1 MQQFHAPVMVGE
13 VLHYL
18 EPRSGQTIVDG
29 TVGGA
34 GHAFEIAR
42 EIMPGGRLIGI
53 DRDEAALAAA
63 SQRLA
68 RFSDSITLV
77 KGDFADITAI
87 ADNLDIKEINGLV
100 LDLGAS
106 SHQLDSAERGFS
118 FRNDGPLDM
127 RMDRAQRLTACEIV
141 NSYSEKHLAELIRD
155 YGEERWAKRI
165 AQFIVQRR
173 ARQAIETTGDLVGVI
188 LAAMPSAARP
198 KDIHPATRTFMALRV
213 AVNREL
219 DSLRL
224 GLKAAVKLMSPGGRI
239 VVLSW
244 HSLEDRIVK
253 DAFLRFA
260 GRCICP
266 PGLPVCVCGTKSV
279 LEVLTKRP
287 VTASPDEVAANP
299 RARSAKLR
307 AARKVQ
313 GLPGTD
319 PGRSV

>member
-1 MQQFHAPVMVGE
+1 MQRFHVPVMVAE

-18 EPRSGQTIVDG
+18 DPQTGQTVVDG

-34 GHAFEIAR
+34 GHAFEIASR
-42 EIMPGGRLIGI
+42 IMPGGRLIGI
-53 DRDEAALAAA
+53 DRDGEALAAA
-63 SQRLA
+63 SERLA
-68 RFSDSITLV
+68 GFSDSVTLV
-77 KGDFADITAI
+77 RGDFADAAAI
-87 ADNLDIKEINGLV
+87 AQNLDIKEINGLV
-100 LDLGAS
+100 LDVGAS

-118 FRNDGPLDM
+118 FQHDAPLDM
-127 RMDRAQRLTACEIV
+127 RMDRAQRLTAREVV
-141 NSYSEKHLAELIRD
+141 NSYSEKHLAEIIRD

-165 AQFIVQRR
+165 ARFIVDRR
-173 ARQAIETTGDLVGVI
+173 ARQAIETTGELVGVI

-219 DSLRL
+219 DSLRS
-224 GLKAAVKLMSPGGRI
+224 GLEAAVALMSPGGRL

-253 DAFLRFA
+253 DTFLRFA
-260 GRCICP
+260 GRCVCP
-266 PGLPVCVCGTKSV
+266 PGLPVCACGTTRV

-313 GLPGTD
+313 DLPGTES
-319 PGRSV
+319 GRSV